1 MQQQF
6 TNEPQ
11 VLRSPIKLWLVSYN
25 TVVYFSDI
33 IHSQFAGNIILD
45 SLLCSEN
52 KNNFININIK

>member
-11 VLRSPIKLWLVSYN
+11 VLCSPIKLWLVSYN
-25 TVVYFSDI
+25 AVVYFSDI

>member
-11 VLRSPIKLWLVSYN
+11 VLCSPIKLWLVSYN

-33 IHSQFAGNIILD
+33 IHSQFAGNIILN